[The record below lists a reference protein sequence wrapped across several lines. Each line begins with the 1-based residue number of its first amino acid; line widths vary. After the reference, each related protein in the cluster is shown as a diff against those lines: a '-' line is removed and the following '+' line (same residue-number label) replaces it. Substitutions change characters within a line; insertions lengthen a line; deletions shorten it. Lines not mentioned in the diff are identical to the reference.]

1 MALERRYNVSSDS
14 STGLSSG
21 SSSTSNDNGLYT
33 IRRSD
38 IRVKKFSTGGSSTCA
53 ITVDGE
59 LKCWG
64 SDRFGEL
71 GNDFGDPPNSGNNVD
86 LQPGVSV
93 DLGEGR
99 TAVAVAAG
107 HSACVVRSVLVK
119 SRMLEKLSIVPL
131 SHIIT

>member
-1 MALERRYNVSSDS
+1 M
-14 STGLSSG
+14 
-21 SSSTSNDNGLYT
+21 
-33 IRRSD
+33 
-38 IRVKKFSTGGSSTCA
+38 STCA

-64 SDRFGEL
+64 SDKYGEL
-71 GNDFGDPPNSGNNVD
+71 GNDFGDDPNNLINNVD

>member
-1 MALERRYNVSSDS
+1 MY
-14 STGLSSG
+14 GQ
-21 SSSTSNDNGLYT
+21 
-33 IRRSD
+33 
-38 IRVKKFSTGGSSTCA
+38 
-53 ITVDGE
+53 
-59 LKCWG
+59 
-64 SDRFGEL
+64 L
-71 GNDFGDPPNSGNNVD
+71 GNDFGDPPNSILNRD

-107 HSACVVRSVLVK
+107 DSTCVVRSVLVK

>member
-1 MALERRYNVSSDS
+1 M
-14 STGLSSG
+14 
-21 SSSTSNDNGLYT
+21 
-33 IRRSD
+33 
-38 IRVKKFSTGGSSTCA
+38 STCA

-64 SDRFGEL
+64 SDRYGEL
-71 GNDFGDPPNSGNNVD
+71 GNDFGDDPNNLNNNYD
-86 LQPGVSV
+86 MKPGVSV

-107 HSACVVRSVLVK
+107 DSTCVVRSVLVK